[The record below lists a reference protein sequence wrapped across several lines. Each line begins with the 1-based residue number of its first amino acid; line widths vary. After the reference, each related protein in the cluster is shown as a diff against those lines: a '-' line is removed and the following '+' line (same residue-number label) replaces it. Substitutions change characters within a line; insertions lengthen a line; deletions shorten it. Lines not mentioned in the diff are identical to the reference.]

1 MNRYALALVTMVT
14 TVALLLGACAA
25 TDEEE
30 RPDAVADFIAV
41 NELEEVRVI
50 RSFDQLGQSVLNES
64 YVIVSTRKEQYLLA
78 YTLPCRRVHDSR
90 PAPDIRSDPRAIYAG
105 SETFRGCRIKTFYP
119 ISKAQADEL
128 EEIGRAP
135 GER

>member
-1 MNRYALALVTMVT
+1 MNRYALALVTL
-14 TVALLLGACAA
+14 VALLLGACAT

-78 YTLPCRRVHDSR
+78 YTLPCRRFHDLR
-90 PAPDIRSDPRAIYAG
+90 PAQDIRSDPHALYAK
-105 SETFRGCRIKTFYP
+105 SDTFRGCRIQTFYP

-128 EEIGRAP
+128 EELGHAP